1 MEKVY
6 IEIIALGVGVL
17 VIVIESVIIYMLR
30 THVKELHSHMDHL
43 DNHSHKMEG
52 ILGKMCEEME
62 KDNEI

>member
-43 DNHSHKMEG
+43 DKHSHKVEDMLNKICVE
-52 ILGKMCEEME
+52 LEE
-62 KDNEI
+62 DNEI